1 MTIDTF
7 NVRVVARLRMVS
19 SFPGRIFC
27 ERASPF
33 VGNKSRNISPPA
45 TTKRDKIN
53 EAFEY
58 IATAAEAA
66 TRKREERREERIMS
80 RVK

>member
-1 MTIDTF
+1 MTMDTF
-7 NVRVVARLRMVS
+7 NVRVVARLRKVS

-58 IATAAEAA
+58 IATAAAA
-66 TRKREERREERIMS
+66 AETRKREERIMS